1 MLALLNFAAT
11 LSRFTSTK
19 DALYVTTPCILI
31 LMLIICG
38 CNIGIWI
45 KWQDRRIWPSQG
57 RNIDLQ
63 NRHLTSTL
71 MFVSILSLLL
81 WLPAI
86 ILNYLIYIY
95 NVQIPLK
102 YYHLVNALSY
112 SSSFANPVVYALRM
126 PEVREALI
134 FGGQTAVVDMKDVK
148 RKYVKTLALTNLTT
162 LGIETS
168 HQQQA
173 FEDEEMMDTKL

>member
-1 MLALLNFAAT
+1 
-11 LSRFTSTK
+11 
-19 DALYVTTPCILI
+19 
-31 LMLIICG
+31 
-38 CNIGIWI
+38 
-45 KWQDRRIWPSQG
+45 
-57 RNIDLQ
+57 
-63 NRHLTSTL
+63 